1 MLNPRFSTL
10 LFTGLQV
17 KQGRRCRYSIGLTY
31 LMLLL
36 TGCIAVP
43 ERSPDAVPLPADF
56 PANGTVKLP
65 GRWWE
70 SFGDATLDR
79 LIEQSLANNF
89 TLQSVWARLDQ
100 AAAMERI
107 SRAELYPSVD
117 AEGSAS
123 RSWAHDDRGVTGN
136 SYAVGAMASYELD
149 LWGRINSNSKAA
161 SLDRRATEA
170 ELTAAAISLSAEV
183 ASTWY
188 QLVEQYG
195 QQALVSSQLDTNS
208 RVLELITLRFRR
220 GKVGA
225 TDVLQQRQLVESNR
239 GELAR
244 VQALIGELEHRLAI
258 LLGATPDS
266 RAAAPQQQ
274 LISLPPLPETGI
286 PIELIQRR
294 PDLRQGFYQLQA
306 ADQRTAAAVADRFP
320 RISLLASS
328 DTTSSD
334 VDDLFDHWLSNLTGN
349 LLAPVIDGGRR
360 RAEVDHRRAVAEQS
374 LSDYR
379 QQLLDALGEVE
390 DALLREQQQRAFI
403 NSLDKQL
410 ALSKQVI
417 GRVRDSYL
425 YGVVDYL
432 RVLDVLITNQNLERS
447 RLTAQRQ
454 LIDDRIALCRA
465 LAGGWTLERPAV
477 PGELPTTRITHVYS
491 E

>member
-1 MLNPRFSTL
+1 ML
-10 LFTGLQV
+10 
-17 KQGRRCRYSIGLTY
+17 
-31 LMLLL
+31 LLL
-36 TGCIAVP
+36 TGCITVP
-43 ERSPDAVPLPADF
+43 ERERDAVPLPTDF
-56 PANGTVKLP
+56 SGSGAARLP
-65 GRWWE
+65 EHWWE
-70 SFGDATLDR
+70 SFGDTTLDR
-79 LIEQSLANNF
+79 LVEQSLANNF
-89 TLQSVWARLDQ
+89 SLQSVWARLDQ
-100 AAAMERI
+100 AAAVARI
-107 SRAELYPSVD
+107 ARAEQYPSVD

-123 RSWAHDDRGVTGN
+123 RSWAHNDRGMTGN
-136 SYAVGAMASYELD
+136 NYAAGVMAGYEVD
-149 LWGRINSNSKAA
+149 LWGRIDSNSKAA
-161 SLDRRATEA
+161 TLDRRASEA

-195 QQALVSSQLDTNS
+195 QQALVTNQLDTNS

-239 GELAR
+239 GELVN
-244 VQALIGELEHRLAI
+244 VQSFIGVLEHRLAI

-266 RAAAPQQQ
+266 RATAPQQQ

-286 PIELIQRR
+286 PAELVQRR

-328 DTTSSD
+328 DTTSSEI
-334 VDDLFDHWLSNLTGN
+334 DDLFDNWLSNLTGN
-349 LLAPVIDGGRR
+349 LVAPVIDGGRR
-360 RAEVDHRRAVAEQS
+360 RAEVDRSRAVTEQS

-403 NSLDKQL
+403 DSLDKQL

-432 RVLDVLITNQNLERS
+432 RVLDVLITNQNLERN
-447 RLTAQRQ
+447 RLTAQRE
-454 LIDDRIALCRA
+454 LIDNRIDLCRA
-465 LAGGWTLERPAV
+465 LAGGWTLERPGVASN
-477 PGELPTTRITHVYS
+477 PPTTRITHVTPR
-491 E
+491 